1 MESIIN
7 VNNAEFLNS
16 VIDAISE
23 PVFVKD
29 DKHNMV
35 LINNAYTGFFGIEK
49 NEIIGK
55 NDYDFF
61 PKEQVDVFWKKDDEV
76 LKTGNT
82 VVNEEKITNANK
94 EIRTIVTTKSLYID
108 DKKNKYIVGVIRD
121 ITDMTVIK
129 KIAEKHAQ
137 EIENMNKSM
146 LAREIEMI
154 DIKKQIDTLKSRL
167 HELTC

>member
-61 PKEQVDVFWKKDDEV
+61 
-76 LKTGNT
+76 
-82 VVNEEKITNANK
+82 
-94 EIRTIVTTKSLYID
+94 
-108 DKKNKYIVGVIRD
+108 
-121 ITDMTVIK
+121 
-129 KIAEKHAQ
+129 
-137 EIENMNKSM
+137 
-146 LAREIEMI
+146 
-154 DIKKQIDTLKSRL
+154 L
-167 HELTC
+167 HELD